1 MASSNAPP
9 ASLTW
14 RDAQKL
20 RKYLAR
26 DIGKLQPGTGSGI
39 DISKFEAVDS
49 LLEKFRLAC
58 VSTIFLDFD
67 YAIAQ
72 KTEEHLWLIHTSINA
87 EYRRILGR
95 LKQSSHAVEK
105 RKVEKMYNNFL
116 RIAHKFYKGYIQR
129 LSAYYDIPEL
139 KRIAQGIELDQLVVE
154 DTISPVSEDL
164 QRKVLYS
171 CHLTLVHLGDLT
183 RYRVQARHKN
193 SGYEGALLYYGL
205 AHHLQ
210 PRSGFA
216 FHQMGIINLEQGNH
230 LDVVYH
236 FSRALAVENPH
247 PNARTNL
254 EAEYKAVLA
263 PTGPKSRH
271 NVTAPQDHFT
281 MWFVKLHAY
290 FYKGEAFRPQEELEG
305 EVMHRLEMACRNPD
319 SSNVILKMAQVNMLA
334 HCIASARYTE
344 NQTETSMHFYQYAL
358 RFNAKFMHTFCKV
371 FLSELREALS
381 NAEGFG
387 FKHRLDNSEESQTQT
402 SVIEALLPVL
412 RVYGMW
418 LAARRTEISTVAD
431 VFGAII
437 PEMIQNMSRI
447 ATIFSS
453 EYYSLENL
461 KTCPYLL
468 PEDIQNLGFQ
478 PLNEDDL
485 PEECRVYCDEDGD
498 CKPYPHALE
507 EGCGSASSERI
518 GRIFDVL
525 RCAYFLA
532 SDDAFPMTYKIDGNF
547 LIFRYQPVAEKPQAQ
562 QNPEDDTTSV
572 ASELEAVDR
581 EESFET
587 KIIPDAL
594 AIPELAIPELEAT
607 EVAKPPVSTRQEASR
622 LLLNEDDDIYEDSE
636 AMNRG
641 AETVLDVVAP
651 FLRPLTPVD
660 ESSFGMHTSTANE
673 VFGSLNTE
681 ASPTESIT
689 SGKFAPLPW
698 AWFGTPNPHGARDP
712 ALPVSQSA
720 QNVQNVQNGRNGQN
734 GRRSTRHSPSA
745 SMAASHLL
753 EDPFTTPGRD
763 APENRPRN
771 MANGVASPPNTSA
784 RRLHRE
790 QLLQAFGN
798 GSSTPRTSSFSHWS
812 HSSNSNSSRP
822 PVPMATMQESNHY
835 PAWTNQSSI
844 SSFSHTSS
852 LYHGTPANG
861 LQYNMQLAVDP
872 SRVLQEPIN
881 NHFQIDKTTSNYNNA
896 VMRSAYQGSS

>member
-9 ASLTW
+9 ASLAW

-26 DIGKLQPGTGSGI
+26 DIGKLQPGNGSGI

-67 YAIAQ
+67 FAISQ
-72 KTEEHLWLIHTSINA
+72 KTEEYLWLIHTSINA

-154 DTISPVSEDL
+154 DKVSPVSEDL

-210 PRSGFA
+210 PQSGFA

-236 FSRALAVENPH
+236 FYRALAVKSPH
-247 PNARTNL
+247 PNAQTNL
-254 EAEYKAVLA
+254 EAEFKTVLA
-263 PTGPKSRH
+263 PNGSKSRH

-290 FYKGEAFRPQEELEG
+290 FYKGEVFRPQEELEG
-305 EVMHRLEMACRNPD
+305 EVMHRLEMACRNPA
-319 SSNVILKMAQVNMLA
+319 SSNALLKMAQVNMLA
-334 HCIASARYTE
+334 HCIASAQYKE
-344 NQTETSMHFYQYAL
+344 NQTETSMRFYQYTL
-358 RFNAKFMHTFCKV
+358 RFNAKFIYTFCKA
-371 FLSELREALS
+371 FESELKEALS
-381 NAEGFG
+381 NAEG
-387 FKHRLDNSEESQTQT
+387 LDHQLDSSEETQAKT

-418 LAARRTEISTVAD
+418 LAARRTEISSVVDA
-431 VFGAII
+431 FGATI

-447 ATIFSS
+447 FTILCA

-461 KTCPYLL
+461 KSCPYLL
-468 PEDIQNLGFQ
+468 PEDIHILGFQ
-478 PLNEDDL
+478 PLNEEDL
-485 PEECRVYCDEDGD
+485 PEHCRVYCNEDGD

-507 EGCGSASSERI
+507 DGCGSPSSERI
-518 GRIFDVL
+518 GRILDIL

-532 SDDAFPMTYKIDGNF
+532 NDDAFPMAYKIEGTA
-547 LIFRYQPVAEKPQAQ
+547 LIFDYQPVAEKPQAQ
-562 QNPEDDTTSV
+562 QKTEEDTTQV
-572 ASELEAVDR
+572 VGVLRAADK
-581 EESFET
+581 EESIQT
-587 KIIPDAL
+587 KVISHDQ
-594 AIPELAIPELEAT
+594 AIHELEAT
-607 EVAKPPVSTRQEASR
+607 EVAKPPVSSRQEASR
-622 LLLNEDDDIYEDSE
+622 LLLHEDDDLYEDSE

-641 AETVLDVVAP
+641 AETVLDMVAP
-651 FLRPLTPVD
+651 FLRPLTPVE
-660 ESSFGMHTSTANE
+660 ESSYGMHTSTAND
-673 VFGSLNTE
+673 VFGSLHTE
-681 ASPTESIT
+681 ASPTESIA

-712 ALPVSQSA
+712 ALPVSQ
-720 QNVQNVQNGRNGQN
+720 NTQN
-734 GRRSTRHSPSA
+734 GRRSTTHSPNA
-745 SMAASHLL
+745 SVAASHLL

-763 APENRPRN
+763 VSDNLPRN
-771 MANGVASPPNTSA
+771 MANGVGSPPNTSA

-790 QLLQAFGN
+790 QLLQAFSN

-812 HSSNSNSSRP
+812 HNSNASRP
-822 PVPMATMQESNHY
+822 PGVMATMQESNHY

-844 SSFSHTSS
+844 SSFSHPSS

-861 LQYNMQLAVDP
+861 LQYNMQFAVDP
-872 SRVLQEPIN
+872 GHVFQEALLRETNQTIN
-881 NHFQIDKTTSNYNNA
+881 NHFQIDKTTSSYNNA